1 MKKNKYIL
9 RWIPVGLLILLA
21 LGCIDKFDAHLSH
34 DKDSYLV
41 IEGNIV
47 SDSVVVFQL
56 SRSLPLRENA
66 DNTNEFQTFQEV
78 DGEVVVKGSDG
89 SSWKGE
95 SRGKGEYAV
104 AIGTLQKDVEYSLEV
119 VCDGATYTSQPQ
131 RPLEASGIES
141 VDYSQPDPEGPVE
154 LRVTTGME
162 NSDDVQYHLWFFK
175 EDWEVRAAYHSKYW
189 YDYETGMIRNMGYPK
204 YAQGWCY
211 NGVGQFIAAS
221 TVSLAENRWVDRLL
235 HSIDSDDHRISCLY
249 SFRFYQRNL
258 TKREYEYYQIRI
270 KSNEEMGGLFAPQPS
285 ELPTNII
292 CSDPERKVI
301 GYIGCNMAVDYRQV
315 YIAMKDIN
323 YTYETAIQ
331 CAETNDGTP
340 YENYVAGKQVTR
352 TEHGVFWADLKCVD
366 VRYWG
371 ANPDG
376 RPEWWPN
383 PYLYK

>member
-1 MKKNKYIL
+1 
-9 RWIPVGLLILLA
+9 
-21 LGCIDKFDAHLSH
+21 
-34 DKDSYLV
+34 
-41 IEGNIV
+41 
-47 SDSVVVFQL
+47 
-56 SRSLPLRENA
+56 
-66 DNTNEFQTFQEV
+66 
-78 DGEVVVKGSDG
+78 
-89 SSWKGE
+89 
-95 SRGKGEYAV
+95 
-104 AIGTLQKDVEYSLEV
+104 
-119 VCDGATYTSQPQ
+119 
-131 RPLEASGIES
+131 
-141 VDYSQPDPEGPVE
+141 
-154 LRVTTGME
+154 
-162 NSDDVQYHLWFFK
+162 
-175 EDWEVRAAYHSKYW
+175 
-189 YDYETGMIRNMGYPK
+189 
-204 YAQGWCY
+204 
-211 NGVGQFIAAS
+211 
-221 TVSLAENRWVDRLL
+221 
-235 HSIDSDDHRISCLY
+235 
-249 SFRFYQRNL
+249 
-258 TKREYEYYQIRI
+258 
-270 KSNEEMGGLFAPQPS
+270 MGGLFAPQPS